1 MGCFHPE
8 SSFADAKRENSG
20 GGGHFCFHWREVLF
34 YLILESPGILA
45 LSNFNIIDVT
55 YMSIFTSIHT

>member
-34 YLILESPGILA
+34 YLILFLKTGTKGIL
-45 LSNFNIIDVT
+45 
-55 YMSIFTSIHT
+55 